1 MRLLLS
7 CLCLLASLAAEA
19 LPIDLA
25 SASYATSAFAEL
37 GESSD
42 GIDAHA
48 SPPEALPLASHALL
62 ENDGGDFAA
71 ADALADAGF
80 LSVSTEV
87 ASDLAVTGAVAE
99 ATLRAELDQPGDYL
113 LRLVFESV
121 VEQAGLGT
129 ASAVLGLSLDIAGVL
144 LFDEQ
149 FDAAGEILRA
159 FTLAPGQLA
168 ILDLHLLALGDAQPP
183 EDGGLPRVR
192 NADSAFALASVQ
204 AELDVNPVPT
214 PGTLSLLSVALL
226 PLAAR
231 RMRR

>member
-7 CLCLLASLAAEA
+7 CLCLVASLAAEA

-37 GESSD
+37 GEASD
-42 GIDAHA
+42 GIDAHS

-71 ADALADAGF
+71 ADAIADVGF
-80 LSVSTEV
+80 LAVSTEV

-99 ATLRAELDQPGDYL
+99 ATLRAELDRPGDYL

-121 VEQAGLGT
+121 VEQAGLGS
-129 ASAVLGLSLDIAGVL
+129 ASAVLGLSLDVAGVL
-144 LFDEQ
+144 LFDER
-149 FDAAGEILRA
+149 FDTSGEILRA

-168 ILDLHLLALGDAQPP
+168 ILDLNLLALGDALPP
-183 EDGGLPRVR
+183 EDGGFLRVR
-192 NADSAFALASVQ
+192 GADSAFALASVQ
-204 AELDVNPVPT
+204 AALAVNAVPT
-214 PGTLSLLSVALL
+214 PGTLSLLTVALL
-226 PLAAR
+226 PFAAR
-231 RMRR
+231 RARR